1 MASVSLPWLA
11 TSAWLPYAHRPRM
24 SSIPDPNDR
33 GFVASLAKGLSI
45 LSAFEQSDVLGNQEL
60 VEITGMPKAT
70 VSRFTGTLEKLGYL
84 RFDDQVRKYRVGGR
98 TLNFGSITM
107 QKHGIQR
114 IAAPLM
120 RQLAQTLDVTVL
132 LATREHAHMLLLE
145 VVRPPVS
152 TITINKAVGDLLAME
167 TTSLGLAYLV
177 AAAANERTAILKN
190 LQRMASVDWTSY
202 RADVERVHAE
212 YKRLGFV
219 VSRRVR
225 GGVLSAAAVPIVTGS
240 EIFVLSCAGPSQQL
254 SKALLEKR
262 VGPLVAQAARSI
274 RDAMRDP

>member
-1 MASVSLPWLA
+1 
-11 TSAWLPYAHRPRM
+11 M
-24 SSIPDPNDR
+24 SSIPHPNDR

-132 LATREHAHMLLLE
+132 LAQRANTPTCCCWRWSARPSAPSPSTRPWATCWRW
-145 VVRPPVS
+145 RPP
-152 TITINKAVGDLLAME
+152 
-167 TTSLGLAYLV
+167 
-177 AAAANERTAILKN
+177 
-190 LQRMASVDWTSY
+190 
-202 RADVERVHAE
+202 
-212 YKRLGFV
+212 
-219 VSRRVR
+219 
-225 GGVLSAAAVPIVTGS
+225 
-240 EIFVLSCAGPSQQL
+240 PSGWPTWWPPRPTNAPP
-254 SKALLEKR
+254 S
-262 VGPLVAQAARSI
+262 
-274 RDAMRDP
+274 